1 LAVAPNGRPAGCSPC
16 STTKRPHPWL
26 YKWNLK
32 NADEGR
38 KKGEKRIE
46 GTEEK
51 EKKKQRRERG
61 RTERRE
67 KPREEKK
74 EDQNI
79 GRGRKS

>member
-1 LAVAPNGRPAGCSPC
+1 MAVAPNGRLAGCSPC

-32 NADEGR
+32 NADEGE
-38 KKGEKRIE
+38 EKRGEEDRGDGGE
-46 GTEEK
+46 GEN
-51 EKKKQRRERG
+51 KKKQRRERG

-74 EDQNI
+74 
-79 GRGRKS
+79 KTKT